1 MVMRVKHLLES
12 VSPDRLVVVPSTGGS
27 LPLSLFASEFGA
39 PMVTIPV
46 VNAGNNQHGENEN
59 VDPAFLAEGITN
71 IRAIMEDDFSDR

>member
-1 MVMRVKHLLES
+1 MPR
-12 VSPDRLVVVPSTGGS
+12 RWRNISTGGS
-27 LPLSLFASEFGA
+27 LPLPLFASELGA

-46 VNAGNNQHGENEN
+46 VNADNNQHGENEN

>member
-1 MVMRVKHLLES
+1 M
-12 VSPDRLVVVPSTGGS
+12 P
-27 LPLSLFASEFGA
+27 LPLFASELGA

-46 VNAGNNQHGENEN
+46 VNADNNQHGENEN